1 MRMREGEL
9 RIGVFVCHCGVNI
22 GGIVD
27 VEAVVEYAKALPGVV
42 HAERNLYTCSSEG
55 LSRIRAAIKEH
66 NLNRVVVAACTPRTH
81 APLFQKVCEEAGLNK
96 YLFEFVNIRE
106 QCSWVHTHEKERAT
120 RKAMD
125 LVRMAVA
132 KVALLEPQEELSFE
146 VTPSALV
153 IGGGVAGMTA
163 ALNLASQGFDVYLVE
178 REKELGGRLRTLAS
192 LYQTEETPEKIIQKL
207 VKEVEGNKKIQ
218 VFQGA
223 TIKSVSGYI
232 GNYDVLV
239 STEGGD
245 IALKAGV
252 IIVATGAS
260 VYEPPTGLYGYR
272 KYENV
277 ITLAELEQRLKEGQL
292 PEVRDV
298 VFIHCVGARGQD
310 KSYCS
315 RICCAASIKNALRLR
330 KRGVNVTI
338 LHRGVTM
345 PGLEKERLYNESRGR
360 GVIFVRYELERLPSV
375 QRSEN
380 GRLEVTF
387 YHEDLSVELKLETDM
402 VVLVTPMVP
411 NDDAKELSTM
421 LKVSLGADGFFLEA
435 HVKLRPVDFA
445 TDGIFL
451 CGAAHFPK
459 DVAESVAQALSAA
472 ARASI
477 PLSRGY
483 VVAEAISSVVD
494 EKRCIGCGRCVEI
507 CPYGAIALRDVTLQ
521 LGEVVLVTKKS
532 HINPVLCKG
541 CGTCVAVC
549 PVGAIDQRNFTF
561 EQIIA
566 ALREAT
572 TTVT

>member
-1 MRMREGEL
+1 
-9 RIGVFVCHCGVNI
+9 
-22 GGIVD
+22 
-27 VEAVVEYAKALPGVV
+27 
-42 HAERNLYTCSSEG
+42 
-55 LSRIRAAIKEH
+55 
-66 NLNRVVVAACTPRTH
+66 
-81 APLFQKVCEEAGLNK
+81 
-96 YLFEFVNIRE
+96 
-106 QCSWVHTHEKERAT
+106 
-120 RKAMD
+120 
-125 LVRMAVA
+125 
-132 KVALLEPQEELSFE
+132 
-146 VTPSALV
+146 
-153 IGGGVAGMTA
+153 
-163 ALNLASQGFDVYLVE
+163 
-178 REKELGGRLRTLAS
+178 
-192 LYQTEETPEKIIQKL
+192 
-207 VKEVEGNKKIQ
+207 
-218 VFQGA
+218 
-223 TIKSVSGYI
+223 
-232 GNYDVLV
+232 
-239 STEGGD
+239 
-245 IALKAGV
+245 
-252 IIVATGAS
+252 
-260 VYEPPTGLYGYR
+260 
-272 KYENV
+272 
-277 ITLAELEQRLKEGQL
+277 
-292 PEVRDV
+292 
-298 VFIHCVGARGQD
+298 
-310 KSYCS
+310 
-315 RICCAASIKNALRLR
+315 
-330 KRGVNVTI
+330 
-338 LHRGVTM
+338 
-345 PGLEKERLYNESRGR
+345 
-360 GVIFVRYELERLPSV
+360 
-375 QRSEN
+375 
-380 GRLEVTF
+380 
-387 YHEDLSVELKLETDM
+387 M